1 MPRWKALPDEL
12 DPQVREFASQLR
24 RLVDRSGLSIAA
36 VADRTGYSKT
46 SWERYL
52 NGRLLAP
59 KGAIVAL
66 AEVTG
71 TNPIHLTTM
80 WELAER
86 AWSRS
91 EMRHDMTMEAIR
103 ISQARAALGEF
114 GGDVVAPPAS
124 AKATGTAR
132 RSGSTTVRPGIA
144 GPAGVAPTV
153 PPQPTAPEV
162 QDSTG
167 VVREI
172 PPPAGTSGTAGGSSV
187 GGSSGSSG
195 SNGSSDGGSPGSPG
209 SSDSSADGSTDSSGT
224 PSGGTPE
231 ISAKQN
237 SWGLAG
243 YQGPSA
249 GGGRRAAGAAPPAPA
264 PSPPV
269 PPSPSP
275 APPSSTS
282 ADGTAWNPAP
292 AGPHGGPPQ
301 GPRPG
306 ARPSG
311 GPSRKQRLT
320 MFLAGVV
327 GVLVVVAAAFYLTK
341 GGDKK
346 QEAAPSPSPSV
357 STNADLPPG
366 VKCSGASCT
375 GKDAESMGCSGDLVT
390 TAKSLTV
397 GASVVEVRYSKA
409 CGAAWGRITQAAPGD
424 EVRLTAGKTTQ
435 SGNIT
440 VAGDTI
446 AYTPMVAVKD
456 AGEARACAI
465 LAAGQQGCTT

>member
-71 TNPIHLTTM
+71 TNPVHLTTM

-114 GGDVVAPPAS
+114 GGDVAAPPAG
-124 AKATGTAR
+124 AKESGTAR
-132 RSGSTTVRPGIA
+132 RSGSATARPGIA
-144 GPAGVAPTV
+144 GPAGVVPTV

-162 QDSTG
+162 QDSAG
-167 VVREI
+167 GVREVL
-172 PPPAGTSGTAGGSSV
+172 PPGGTSAPSGGTGGS
-187 GGSSGSSG
+187 GGSSGSSSGG
-195 SNGSSDGGSPGSPG
+195 STGSSGSPSG
-209 SSDSSADGSTDSSGT
+209 SSSRGSSQGSSGT
-224 PSGGTPE
+224 SSGSSSG
-231 ISAKQN
+231 QN

-249 GGGRRAAGAAPPAPA
+249 SGGGRKAEAS
-264 PSPPV
+264 SPV
-269 PPSPSP
+269 ATPSPSVP
-275 APPSSTS
+275 ASPEPASSSSTS
-282 ADGTAWNPAP
+282 ADGPGWNPAP
-292 AGPHGGPPQ
+292 AGPYGEAPQ
-301 GPRPG
+301 GPRPSAG
-306 ARPSG
+306 PSG
-311 GPSRKQRLT
+311 GAGGKRRLT

-327 GVLVVVAAAFYLTK
+327 GVLVVVAAAFFLTR

-346 QEAAPSPSPSV
+346 QEAGPSPSPSV

-366 VKCSGASCT
+366 VKCSGDSCT

-390 TAKSLTV
+390 TAKTATV
-397 GASVVEVRYSKA
+397 GASVVEVRYSET
-409 CGAAWGRITQAAPGD
+409 CGAAWGRITQAAQGD
-424 EVRLTAGKTTQ
+424 EVRLTVGKTAQ

-446 AYTPMVAVKD
+446 AYTPMVSVKD
-456 AGEARACAI
+456 AGEAKACAV
-465 LAAGQQGCTT
+465 LAAGQEGCTT

>member
-71 TNPIHLTTM
+71 TNPVHLTTM

-114 GGDVVAPPAS
+114 GAPPANVKGS
-124 AKATGTAR
+124 KTAR
-132 RSGSTTVRPGIA
+132 RSSSATATPGVA

-153 PPQPTAPEV
+153 PPQPTAAEA
-162 QDSTG
+162 DS
-167 VVREI
+167 VEARQ
-172 PPPAGTSGTAGGSSV
+172 
-187 GGSSGSSG
+187 GSSG
-195 SNGSSDGGSPGSPG
+195 
-209 SSDSSADGSTDSSGT
+209 
-224 PSGGTPE
+224 
-231 ISAKQN
+231 KN
-237 SWGLAG
+237 SWGVAG
-243 YQGPSA
+243 YQGPPQPSSGRTAAAAPVSA
-249 GGGRRAAGAAPPAPA
+249 GGPAWTPGAP
-264 PSPPV
+264 
-269 PPSPSP
+269 
-275 APPSSTS
+275 
-282 ADGTAWNPAP
+282 
-292 AGPHGGPPQ
+292 GPYDEPQ
-301 GPRPG
+301 DARPG
-306 ARPSG
+306 DASSG
-311 GPSRKQRLT
+311 GAGGSAGSSGSGGGKRRLT
-320 MFLAGVV
+320 MFLSGVV
-327 GVLVVVAAAFYLTK
+327 GVLVVVAAVFFLTDG

-346 QEAAPSPSPSV
+346 RTGADKSPSPSASTSV
-357 STNADLPPG
+357 SLPAG
-366 VKCSGASCT
+366 VKCSGAGCT
-375 GKDAESMGCSGDLVT
+375 GKDAEAMGCSGNLVT
-390 TAKSLTV
+390 TARTATV
-397 GASVVEVRYSKA
+397 GATVVEVRYSET
-409 CGAAWGRITQAAPGD
+409 CGAAWGRVTQAGQGD
-424 EVRLTAGKTTQ
+424 KVEVTAGKATEQ

-440 VAGDTI
+440 EAGDTI

-456 AGEARACAI
+456 AGEAKACVT
-465 LAAGQQGCTT
+465 LASGQSGCTD